1 MVQFIEQV
9 EEQIS
14 QRLLK
19 ATKSSC
25 ANVSSNLYWSHI
37 IWLWWLAYAIVY
49 VQEYCMIRVFSRE
62 LNVLSEMGT
71 NLAHN
76 SFRNRC
82 CGQKSLINSS
92 HNTPNSKN
100 SPNRQKI
107 LLEKKLSNEISPKRF
122 HQLYWK
128 VHWMIMIIIIII
140 TKKKE
145 DDIVHSLVDTSSLAI
160 LLTDRNSCGA
170 RLEML
175 MMMR

>member
-107 LLEKKLSNEISPKRF
+107 LLEKKTIKWDFPKLLSSIVLKST
-122 HQLYWK
+122 L
-128 VHWMIMIIIIII
+128 
-140 TKKKE
+140 
-145 DDIVHSLVDTSSLAI
+145 DDHDHNHYYYKYE
-160 LLTDRNSCGA
+160 R
-170 RLEML
+170 R
-175 MMMR
+175 